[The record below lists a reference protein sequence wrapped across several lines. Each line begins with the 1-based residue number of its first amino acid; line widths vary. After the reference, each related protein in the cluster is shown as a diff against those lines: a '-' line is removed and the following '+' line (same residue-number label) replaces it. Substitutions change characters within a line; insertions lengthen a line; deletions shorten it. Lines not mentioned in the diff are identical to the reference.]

1 MDQKAYLSDRVDDQI
16 NWYSKKSKF
25 NQNRYKL
32 LKTIMILVSV
42 TIPFL
47 AGLIKGESDILK
59 IAVGVGGILIA
70 GIEGILSL
78 YKYQDLWLQYRL
90 TAEMLGREKILFIT
104 EAGQY
109 ENNPNAFKL
118 FVKQAESIM
127 GSENQAWLE
136 SQMKETESDT

>member
-59 IAVGVGGILIA
+59 IAVGVGGIMIA

-90 TAEMLGREKILFIT
+90 AAEMLEREKILFIT
-104 EAGQY
+104 ETGQY
-109 ENNPNAFKL
+109 ENNPNAFKQ

-136 SQMKETESDT
+136 SQKKEDESES

>member
-1 MDQKAYLSDRVDDQI
+1 MDQKAYLSNRVDDQI

-47 AGLIKGESDILK
+47 AGLIKGDSNILK
-59 IAVGVGGILIA
+59 IAVGVGGITIA

-78 YKYQDLWLQYRL
+78 YKYQDLWIQYRL

-109 ENNPNAFKL
+109 ENNPNAFKQ

-136 SQMKETESDT
+136 SQKKEDESET